1 MYSTTIAKVIREF
14 CKQEKINKFITRD
27 IRRTFKTLAG
37 KAGISKELRDR
48 LQNHALQDIS
58 SKHYD
63 RYSYIKE
70 KQQGMKVWND
80 YLELILKP
88 DKKVTRIRA

>member
-1 MYSTTIAKVIREF
+1 MYSTTIEKVIREG
-14 CKQEKINKFITRD
+14 CKQEKINKFITKD

-48 LQNHALQDIS
+48 LQNHALRDVS

-70 KQQGMKVWND
+70 KRQGMKVWND

-88 DKKVTRIRA
+88 DKKVTHIRA